1 MKKNVRSS
9 FSIITLLLFFLCT
22 SILITSCKQKKK
34 TAYPTIDPGFGSYI
48 YAYSSGVISK
58 TTPLI
63 VKLNEAAIEQSEIGQ
78 SLESNVI
85 SLSPSTKGTAIWQD
99 QRTIKFTPANH
110 LKEDTE
116 YTVRVKLNKLYEDV
130 PSKLSTFEYFFQTKK
145 QDYSIIVEGLNTPD
159 VSDLNKQQLLGKI
172 QTADHADIEA
182 VKQMLS
188 FSQPSNNQLKIN
200 WTHDVNQETHHFTID
215 NVVRSNKASKVDLS
229 WNGKQIGVR
238 SSDSKEVEV
247 PALGDFKVLDAR
259 VIKGTEQYIL
269 AKFSDPLKADQNLSG
284 LVKISGANTSNYR
297 YKIDGNELRVY
308 PGVRLQGAKD
318 VSFTPGIRNSQSFKM
333 EKSGKWSLTFS
344 TLPPKVKLVGNGVIM
359 PGTDG
364 LIFPFD
370 AVNLKA
376 IDVEVFK
383 IFQNNILQFFQN
395 NDFNSTYDF
404 YRVGRVVHQEK
415 VPLNALNAS
424 ANAAEWTR
432 YGLDLSKMTQTDP
445 GAIYQVRIGF
455 KEEYRAYSCDE
466 NENETN
472 DLERVSL
479 NERSEEEE
487 LVSFWDNPY
496 RSYNYPGYKY
506 KHRNDPCYPAYYTS
520 RNWVKRNVFASNIGI
535 IGKQGTDG
543 NLMIAVTDLI
553 TAKPI
558 AGADIELFDY
568 QQQSLGNFKSDSDG
582 ILFIDTKRNP
592 FAVSVKRG
600 DEVGYLKLADGS
612 SNSLSKFEVSGAQTQ
627 KGLKGYIYGER
638 GVWRPGDSIYLSFIL
653 EDKQNKLPDN
663 HPVTFKFKDPKGQ
676 LQQTTTR
683 TSHVK
688 HMYNFK
694 TATSQ
699 EAPTGNWSALIEVG
713 GAKFYKNIRV
723 ETVKPNRLKLNID
736 FGRQV
741 LQAADK
747 NLEGIIKVNWLH
759 GAPAK
764 GVRTEIKME
773 MKPVTT
779 RFKTYDDFMFD
790 DPARAFEVEPKTIF
804 DGKVNDDGYTTFKSK
819 LNTNDEVP
827 GKMKVFF
834 SARAFESGGDFS
846 SDNFA
851 MDFNPYESFAGI
863 NIPKNKYNSK
873 RFDIGKNNRVEVVV
887 VDANGK
893 PIKNKKLNV
902 GLYRVDWRWWWER
915 SSDNLGRYNSTTHLN
930 AVTKT
935 EVTSNGNGTASWS
948 VKPEGWGRYMIRVCD
963 PESGHCA
970 GDFAYAG
977 SPWDDENGGSRAGAT
992 MLAFSSDKKKYAVGE
1007 TVTLKIP
1014 TGQEGKALVTIENG
1028 SRVLESYWVNA
1039 KKGETKF
1046 QFYATESMTPNVYAH
1061 VTLIQPHGQVKNDL
1075 PVRMYGVIPIYIED
1089 PNTRI
1094 EPQIVMDDV
1103 LKPEEKYTVQVKEKS
1118 GKPMAY
1124 TIAVVDE
1131 GLLDLTR
1138 FKTPDPWNTFY
1149 AKEALGVKSWDM
1161 YNYVLGAYG
1170 GDLERIM
1177 AIGGDGAVKP
1187 KNAKKANRF
1196 KPVVSFLGPF
1206 ELKKG
1211 SKATHELEMANY
1223 VGSVRTMVVAANEGA
1238 YGNADKTT
1246 PVRKP
1251 LMVLA
1256 TLPRVL
1262 GPTETV
1268 KLPVTVFA
1276 MENKVKEV
1284 DVRIEP
1290 SALFEVVGPSSQKV
1304 RFDKPDEKV
1313 VTFDLKVTKGIGVGK
1328 VKVITTGGGETATQ
1342 EIELDVRN
1350 PNPKVTDVA
1359 ARVLEKGETWNE
1371 DFKLV
1376 GTKGTNSGILEVSSI
1391 PPLNL
1396 GRRMEYLIR
1405 YPHGCIEQTTSA
1417 VFPQLFAGRLLDL
1430 TDAQKKEA
1438 EYNIKE
1444 AIAKI
1449 KRFQIGSGGLGYWPG
1464 ATYPSYWGS
1473 NYAGHFL
1480 IEAKNAGYNV
1490 PEALLNNLVNFQ
1502 KKTVRSWRPEDYPYK
1517 WGYRGNVHL
1526 VQSYRLYMLAL
1537 AKSPELGSMNRMRE
1551 VKELPATAKWRLA
1564 AAYVLAGK
1572 PEVAKEMINGLTT
1585 EIKPYRELSYTY
1597 GSALRDRAMI
1607 LETLVLLD
1615 DRKRAAEVMK
1625 QISDQL
1631 SSNGWH
1637 STQTISYCLLA
1648 CGKFVGEKDLSKKF
1662 NFTYKIG
1669 NQSPINAGSDKAVVQ
1684 IPLGVDN
1691 LSNKS
1696 ISISNTTDGIVFA
1709 RLVLQGQPI
1718 VGDKTKA
1725 ANKLVMKVNY
1735 LSLEGDTIN
1744 ISKLEQGTDF
1754 IAQVRLKNPGLHG
1767 RYNEMALSQ
1776 IFPSGWEIHN
1786 SRMNNVSN
1794 NLKASTPEYQDIR
1807 DDRVYSYF
1815 DIRATEEQVYN
1826 VQLNAAYVG
1835 KYYLP
1840 STYCEAMYDNTINAR
1855 QPGQW
1860 VEVFRPGN

>member
-1 MKKNVRSS
+1 MKKSLFS
-9 FSIITLLLFFLCT
+9 PYSIITLLLFSLCT
-22 SILITSCKQKKK
+22 VFFISSCKPKPKA
-34 TAYPTIDPGFGSYI
+34 AYPKIDPGFGSYV

-58 TTPLI
+58 KDPLVI
-63 VKLNEAAIEQSEIGQ
+63 KLNEAAAEAADIGK
-78 SLESNVI
+78 EVDGNVI
-85 SLSPSTKGTAIWQD
+85 SLSPSASGTAVWED
-99 QRTIKFTPANH
+99 ERTIKFTPSSH

-116 YTVRVKLNKLYEDV
+116 YKVSIKLSKLYSDV
-130 PSKLSTFEYFFQTKK
+130 PSKLATFEYFFRTKK
-145 QDYSIIVEGLNTPD
+145 QDFSVVIDGLVTPD
-159 VSDLNKQQLLGKI
+159 VSNLNKQQLEGKI
-172 QTADHADIEA
+172 NTADFADNEA
-182 VKQMLS
+182 VEQMLS
-188 FSQPSNNQLKIN
+188 FSQPGNNQLKIN
-200 WTHDVNQETHHFTID
+200 WTHLGDQEIHQFTID
-215 NVVRSNKASKVDLS
+215 NVVRASKSSKIDLS
-229 WNGKQIGVR
+229 WDGKPIGVR
-238 SSDSKEVEV
+238 LNDKKEVEV
-247 PALGDFKVLDAR
+247 PALGDFKVLDAKVVR
-259 VIKGTEQYIL
+259 GTEQYVL
-269 AKFSDPLKADQNLSG
+269 AKFSDPLKEDQELKG
-284 LVKISGANTSNYR
+284 LVSINGVNDSKYR
-297 YKIDGNELRVY
+297 FSIDGNELRVY
-308 PGVRLQGAKD
+308 PGTQIQGAKD
-318 VSFTPGIRNSQSFKM
+318 VRFRIGIRNSQSLKM
-333 EKSGKWSLTFS
+333 EKAGSWSLTFS
-344 TLPPKVKLVGNGVIM
+344 SLPPKIKLVGKGVVM
-359 PGTDG
+359 PGDDG

-370 AVNLKA
+370 AVNLTA

-383 IFQNNILQFFQN
+383 IFQNNVLQFFQS
-395 NDFNSTYDF
+395 NDYNGDYDF
-404 YRVGRVVHQEK
+404 YRIGRVVHQEK
-415 VPLNALNAS
+415 VPLNTLSAS
-424 ANAAEWTR
+424 ANTADWTR
-432 YGLDLSKMTQTDP
+432 YALDLSKMTKTDP
-445 GAIYQVRIGF
+445 GAIYQVRLSF
-455 KEEYRAYSCDE
+455 REEYRAYSCDG
-466 NENETN
+466 
-472 DLERVSL
+472 
-479 NERSEEEE
+479 EEEKDQLEHMPTNTKIDGEE
-487 LVSFWDNPY
+487 LISYWDNSY
-496 RSYNYPGYKY
+496 RYYDYPGYKWE
-506 KHRNDPCYPAYYTS
+506 HRRDPCFPPYYTS

-535 IGKQGTDG
+535 IGKRGTDG
-543 NLMIAVTDLI
+543 NLMVAVTNLL
-553 TAKPI
+553 TAEPI
-558 AGADIELFDY
+558 AGATIEVYDY
-568 QQQSLGNFKSDSDG
+568 QQQSLGSFKADSDG
-582 ILFIDTKRNP
+582 ILFTEMKRMP
-592 FAVSVKRG
+592 FAISVKNG
-600 DEVGYLKLADGS
+600 DQVGYLKLSDGA
-612 SNSLSKFEVSGAQTQ
+612 SNSLSKFEVSGASTQ

-638 GVWRPGDSIYLSFIL
+638 GVWRPGDSIYLNFIL
-653 EDKQNKLPDN
+653 QDKQNKLPGN

-676 LQQTTTR
+676 LQQTLTR
-683 TSHVK
+683 TKHKKHV
-688 HMYNFK
+688 YSFK

-699 EAPTGNWSALIEVG
+699 EAPTGNWSAVIEVG

-736 FGRQV
+736 FGKQI
-741 LQAADK
+741 LQASDK
-747 NLEGIIKVNWLH
+747 DLNGTVKVNWLH

-773 MKPVTT
+773 MKPIPT
-779 RFKTYDDFMFD
+779 RFKSYDDFVFD
-790 DPARAFEVEPKTIF
+790 DPARSFSVEPKTIF
-804 DGKVNDDGYTTFKSK
+804 DGKVNDEGYTTFNSK
-819 LNTNDEVP
+819 LNTNDQVP

-851 MDFNPYESFAGI
+851 MEFNPYESYVGVQ
-863 NIPKNKYNSK
+863 IPKNRYNSK
-873 RFDIGKNNRVEVVV
+873 RFDIGKNNRIEVMV
-887 VDANGK
+887 VDTDGK

-902 GLYRVDWRWWWER
+902 GIYRVDWRWWWER
-915 SSDNLGRYNSTTHLN
+915 SSNNLGKYNSTNHLN
-930 AVTKT
+930 SITKT
-935 EVTSNGNGTASWS
+935 EVTSDSNGNAVWS

-963 PESGHCA
+963 PESGHCS

-977 SPWDDENGGSRAGAT
+977 SPWDDENGGNREGAS
-992 MLAFSSDKKKYAVGE
+992 MLAFSSDKQKYAVGE

-1014 TGQEGKALVTIENG
+1014 TGQEGKALVSIENG
-1028 SRVLESYWVNA
+1028 TRVLETYWVNA
-1039 KKGETKF
+1039 KKGETTF
-1046 QFYATESMTPNVYAH
+1046 QFYATEAMAPNVYAH

-1094 EPQIVMDDV
+1094 EPQIVMNDI
-1103 LKPEEKYTVQVKEKS
+1103 LKPEENYTIQVKEKS
-1118 GKPMAY
+1118 GRAMAY

-1161 YNYVLGAYG
+1161 YDYVLGAYG

-1177 AIGGDGAVKP
+1177 AIGGDANVKP

-1211 SKATHELEMANY
+1211 AKATHELTMANY
-1223 VGSVRTMVVAANEGA
+1223 VGSVRTMVVAAHEGA
-1238 YGNADKTT
+1238 YGNAEKTT

-1262 GPTETV
+1262 GPAETV

-1276 MENKVKEV
+1276 MEKKVK
-1284 DVRIEP
+1284 DVTVKIEP
-1290 SALFEVVGPSSQKV
+1290 NSLFEIIGPATQNV

-1313 VTFDLKVTKGIGVGK
+1313 VTFNLKVTKGIGIGK
-1328 VKVITTGGGETATQ
+1328 VKVITSGGGETATQ
-1342 EIELDVRN
+1342 DIELDVRN

-1371 DFKLV
+1371 EFKLV
-1376 GTKGTNSGILEVSSI
+1376 GTTGTNSGILEVSSI

-1396 GRRMEYLIR
+1396 GRRMQYLIR

-1417 VFPQLFAGRLLDL
+1417 AFPQLFAGRMLDL
-1430 TDAQKKEA
+1430 TDNQKKEA
-1438 EYNIKE
+1438 EFNIKE
-1444 AIAKI
+1444 AINRI
-1449 KRFQIGSGGLGYWPG
+1449 KRFQIGSGGLAYWPG
-1464 ATYPSYWGS
+1464 DSYVSYWGS

-1480 IEAKNAGYNV
+1480 IEAKIAGYNV
-1490 PEALLNNLVNFQ
+1490 PESLINNLINFQ
-1502 KKTVRSWRPEDYPYK
+1502 RKTVRSWRAEEYPYK
-1517 WGYRGNVHL
+1517 WGRRGNVYL

-1537 AKSPELGSMNRMRE
+1537 AKAPELGAMNRMRE
-1551 VKELPATAKWRLA
+1551 IKDLPATAKWRLA
-1564 AAYVLAGK
+1564 ASYVLAGK
-1572 PEVAKEMINGLTT
+1572 PEVAKEIIRGLNT
-1585 EIKPYRELSYTY
+1585 EVQAYRELSYTY
-1597 GSALRDRAMI
+1597 GSDLRDRAMI

-1631 SSNGWH
+1631 SSNSWH
-1637 STQTISYCLLA
+1637 STQTVSYCLLA

-1662 NFTYKIG
+1662 SFTYNLG
-1669 NQSPINAGSDKAVVQ
+1669 SASPVNAGSDKAVVQ
-1684 IPLGVDN
+1684 VPIGVDA

-1696 ISISNTTDGIVFA
+1696 ISVKNTTDGILFA
-1709 RLVLQGQPI
+1709 RLVLQGQPTI
-1718 VGDKTKA
+1718 GDQTKA
-1725 ANKLVMKVNY
+1725 ANKLVMKVNF
-1735 LSLEGDTIN
+1735 LDLKGDTIN
-1744 ISKLEQGTDF
+1744 INKLEQGTDF

-1786 SRMNNVSN
+1786 TRMNNISS

-1815 DIRATEEQVYN
+1815 DIRPTEEQVYN